1 MPQLHLINF
10 GFDAATLSYIKK
22 KMDLAK
28 MLGIKFYLHE
38 FIDHESKA
46 HSNHIFE
53 KIGPSLNKDEA
64 KFYYFNR
71 NDK

>member
-1 MPQLHLINF
+1 
-10 GFDAATLSYIKK
+10 
-22 KMDLAK
+22 MDLAK